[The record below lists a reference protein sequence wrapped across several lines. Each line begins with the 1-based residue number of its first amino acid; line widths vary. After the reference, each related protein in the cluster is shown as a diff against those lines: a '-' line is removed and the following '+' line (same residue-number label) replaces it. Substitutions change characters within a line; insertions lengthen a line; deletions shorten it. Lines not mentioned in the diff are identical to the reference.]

1 MELMATTGK
10 KTILAALIANVGI
23 AIAKFA
29 GFAITKSST
38 MLAEGIHSSADSANQ
53 LLLLLGTRRAKRE
66 PSSKHPF
73 GYGRERYFWSFVV
86 ALILF
91 SLGSLF
97 AVYEGIEKI
106 RHPHALNNASWAIG
120 ILIFGIFIESF
131 SFRTAIVEAKTI
143 KGETSWSKFVVRSKQ
158 PEIPVVLLEDAGALF
173 GMVIALGAITLV
185 KTTGEPIWD
194 GIGTLSIGI
203 LLGVIAIIL
212 AREMHS
218 LIIGEAA
225 SETDRLKI
233 VSVIENNNQVVELVE
248 MRTQHLGP
256 EEILIGVRIA
266 FRETL
271 QTKEIAQLINQ
282 LENDI
287 RIELDNA
294 GPIFIEPELSEGN

>member
-1 MELMATTGK
+1 MATTGK
-10 KTILAALIANVGI
+10 KTILAALIANLGI
-23 AIAKFA
+23 AIAKFV

-53 LLLLLGTRRAKRE
+53 LLLLMGTQRAKRE

-97 AVYEGIEKI
+97 AIYEGIEKI

-131 SFRTAIVEAKTI
+131 SFRTAIVEARTI
-143 KGETSWSKFVVRSKQ
+143 KGESTWSKFVVRSKQ

-173 GMVIALGAITLV
+173 GMVIALAAISLG
-185 KTTGEPIWD
+185 KITGEPIWD
-194 GIGTLSIGI
+194 GIGTLSIGV

-225 SETDRLKI
+225 SEKDLSKI
-233 VSVIENNNQVVELVE
+233 VNIIESNSQVAQLVE

-256 EEILIGVRIA
+256 DEILIGVRVA
-266 FRETL
+266 FRENL
-271 QTKEIAQLINQ
+271 QTKEIANLINQ
-282 LENDI
+282 LEADI
-287 RIELDNA
+287 RIELKNA
-294 GPIFIEPELSEGN
+294 GPIFIEPEITGSN

>member
-1 MELMATTGK
+1 MATTGK
-10 KTILAALIANVGI
+10 KTILAALIGNLGI
-23 AIAKFA
+23 AIAKFV

-53 LLLLLGTRRAKRE
+53 LLLLMGTQRAKRE

-97 AVYEGIEKI
+97 AIYEGIEKI

-131 SFRTAIVEAKTI
+131 SFRTAIVEARTI
-143 KGETSWSKFVVRSKQ
+143 KGESTWSKFVVRSKQ

-173 GMVIALGAITLV
+173 GMVIALAAISLV
-185 KTTGEPIWD
+185 KITGEPIWD
-194 GIGTLSIGI
+194 GIGTLSIGV

-225 SETDRLKI
+225 SEKDLSKI
-233 VSVIENNNQVVELVE
+233 VNIIENNSQVAQLVE

-256 EEILIGVRIA
+256 DEILIGVRVA
-266 FRETL
+266 FRENL
-271 QTKEIAQLINQ
+271 QTKEIANLINQ
-282 LENDI
+282 LEADI
-287 RIELDNA
+287 RIELKNA
-294 GPIFIEPELSEGN
+294 GPIFIEPEITDSN

>member
-1 MELMATTGK
+1 MATTGK

-23 AIAKFA
+23 AIAKFL

-53 LLLLLGTRRAKRE
+53 LLLLLGTKRAKRE

-97 AVYEGIEKI
+97 AIYEGIEKI
-106 RHPHALNNASWAIG
+106 RHPHVLNNAGWAIG
-120 ILIFGIFIESF
+120 ILIFGICIESF

-143 KGETSWSKFVVRSKQ
+143 KGETTWSKFVIRSKQ

-173 GMVIALGAITLV
+173 GMVIALAAISMV
-185 KTTGEPIWD
+185 KITDEPIWD

-233 VSVIENNNQVVELVE
+233 INVIESNNKVVELVE

-256 EEILIGVRIA
+256 EEILIGVRVA
-266 FRETL
+266 FNETL
-271 QTKEIAQLINQ
+271 QAKEIADLINH
-282 LENDI
+282 LEEKI
-287 RIELDNA
+287 RIEIKDA
-294 GPIFIEPELSEGN
+294 GPIFIEPELSKGN

>member
-1 MELMATTGK
+1 MATTGK

-23 AIAKFA
+23 AIAKFV

-53 LLLLLGTRRAKRE
+53 LLLLLGTQRAKRT
-66 PSSKHPF
+66 PNPKHPF

-97 AVYEGIEKI
+97 AIYEGIEKI
-106 RHPHALNNASWAIG
+106 RHPHALENASWAIG

-143 KGETSWSKFVVRSKQ
+143 KGETSWSKFVIRSKQ

-173 GMVIALGAITLV
+173 GMVIALAAISLV
-185 KTTGEPIWD
+185 KITGEPLWD
-194 GIGTLSIGI
+194 GIGTLSIGV
-203 LLGVIAIIL
+203 LLGLIATVL

-225 SETDRLKI
+225 SDDDYEKI
-233 VSVIENNNQVVELVE
+233 DKIIQNSNEIIHVVEI
-248 MRTQHLGP
+248 RTQHLGP
-256 EEILIGVRIA
+256 EEILIGARVA
-266 FRETL
+266 FDESL
-271 QTKEIAQLINQ
+271 QAKEIADAINN
-282 LENDI
+282 LEATI
-287 RIELDNA
+287 RNEVKTA
-294 GPIFIEPELSEGN
+294 GPIFIEPEIFNES

>member
-1 MELMATTGK
+1 MATTGK

-23 AIAKFA
+23 AIAKFL

-53 LLLLLGTRRAKRE
+53 LLLLLGTKRAKRE

-97 AVYEGIEKI
+97 AIYEGIEKI

-120 ILIFGIFIESF
+120 ILIFGICIESF

-143 KGETSWSKFVVRSKQ
+143 KGEASWSKFVIRSKQ

-173 GMVIALGAITLV
+173 GKVIALAAISMV
-185 KTTGEPIWD
+185 KITDEPIWD

-233 VSVIENNNQVVELVE
+233 INVIESNNKVVELVE

-256 EEILIGVRIA
+256 EEILIGVRVA
-266 FRETL
+266 FNETL
-271 QTKEIAQLINQ
+271 QVKEIADLINH
-282 LENDI
+282 LEEKI
-287 RIELDNA
+287 RIEIKDA
-294 GPIFIEPELSEGN
+294 GPIFIEPELSKGN

>member
-1 MELMATTGK
+1 MATTGK

-23 AIAKFA
+23 AIAKFL

-53 LLLLLGTRRAKRE
+53 LLLLLGTKRAKRE

-97 AVYEGIEKI
+97 AIYEGIEKI

-120 ILIFGIFIESF
+120 ILIFGICIESF

-143 KGETSWSKFVVRSKQ
+143 KGETTWSKFVIRSKQ

-173 GMVIALGAITLV
+173 GMVIALAAISMV
-185 KTTGEPIWD
+185 KITDEPIWD

-233 VSVIENNNQVVELVE
+233 INVIESNNKVVELVE

-256 EEILIGVRIA
+256 EEILIGVRVA
-266 FRETL
+266 FNETL
-271 QTKEIAQLINQ
+271 QVKEIADLINH
-282 LENDI
+282 LEEKI
-287 RIELDNA
+287 RIEIKDA
-294 GPIFIEPELSEGN
+294 GPIFIEPELSKGN

>member
-1 MELMATTGK
+1 MATTGK

-66 PSSKHPF
+66 PSPKHPF

-233 VSVIENNNQVVELVE
+233 VSVIENNKQVVELVE

-287 RIELDNA
+287 RVELDNA

>member
-1 MELMATTGK
+1 MATTGK
-10 KTILAALIANVGI
+10 KTILAALIANLGI
-23 AIAKFA
+23 AIAKFV
-29 GFAITKSST
+29 GFSITKSST

-53 LLLLLGTRRAKRE
+53 LLLLMGTQRAKRE

-97 AVYEGIEKI
+97 AIYEGIEKI

-131 SFRTAIVEAKTI
+131 SFRTAIVEARTI
-143 KGETSWSKFVVRSKQ
+143 KGESTSSKFVVRSKQ

-173 GMVIALGAITLV
+173 GMVIALAAISLV
-185 KTTGEPIWD
+185 KITGEPIWD
-194 GIGTLSIGI
+194 GIGTLSIGV

-225 SETDRLKI
+225 SEKDLSKI
-233 VSVIENNNQVVELVE
+233 VNIIENNSQVVQLVE

-256 EEILIGVRIA
+256 DEILIGVRVA
-266 FRETL
+266 FRENL
-271 QTKEIAQLINQ
+271 QTKEIANLINQ
-282 LENDI
+282 LEADI
-287 RIELDNA
+287 RIELKNA
-294 GPIFIEPELSEGN
+294 GPIFIEPEITDSN

>member
-1 MELMATTGK
+1 MATTGK
-10 KTILAALIANVGI
+10 KTILAALIANLGI
-23 AIAKFA
+23 AIAKFV

-38 MLAEGIHSSADSANQ
+38 MLSEGIHSSADSANQ
-53 LLLLLGTRRAKRE
+53 LLLLMGTQRAKRE

-97 AVYEGIEKI
+97 AIYEGIEKI

-131 SFRTAIVEAKTI
+131 SFRTAIVEARTI
-143 KGETSWSKFVVRSKQ
+143 KGESTWSKFVVRSKQ

-173 GMVIALGAITLV
+173 GMVIALAAISLV
-185 KTTGEPIWD
+185 KITGEPIWD
-194 GIGTLSIGI
+194 GIGTLSIGV

-225 SETDRLKI
+225 SEKDLSKI
-233 VSVIENNNQVVELVE
+233 VNIIENNSQVAQLVE

-256 EEILIGVRIA
+256 DEILIGVRVA
-266 FRETL
+266 FRENL
-271 QTKEIAQLINQ
+271 QTKEIANLINQ
-282 LENDI
+282 LEADI
-287 RIELDNA
+287 RIELKNA
-294 GPIFIEPELSEGN
+294 GPIFIEPEITGSN

>member
-1 MELMATTGK
+1 MATTGK

-23 AIAKFA
+23 AIAKFL

-53 LLLLLGTRRAKRE
+53 LLLLLGTKRAKRE

-97 AVYEGIEKI
+97 AIYEGIEKI

-120 ILIFGIFIESF
+120 ILIFGICIESF

-143 KGETSWSKFVVRSKQ
+143 KGETSWSKFVIRSKQ

-173 GMVIALGAITLV
+173 GMVIALAAISMV
-185 KTTGEPIWD
+185 KITDEPIWD

-233 VSVIENNNQVVELVE
+233 INVIESNNKVVELVE

-256 EEILIGVRIA
+256 EEILIGVRVA
-266 FRETL
+266 FNETL
-271 QTKEIAQLINQ
+271 QAKEIADLINH
-282 LENDI
+282 LEEKI
-287 RIELDNA
+287 RIEIKDA
-294 GPIFIEPELSEGN
+294 GPIFIEPELSKGN

>member
-106 RHPHALNNASWAIG
+106 RQ
-120 ILIFGIFIESF
+120 
-131 SFRTAIVEAKTI
+131 
-143 KGETSWSKFVVRSKQ
+143 Q

-233 VSVIENNNQVVELVE
+233 VSVIENNKQVVELVE

>member
-1 MELMATTGK
+1 MATTGK

-106 RHPHALNNASWAIG
+106 RHPHTLNNASWAIG

-233 VSVIENNNQVVELVE
+233 VSVIENNKQVVELVE

>member
-1 MELMATTGK
+1 MATTGK
-10 KTILAALIANVGI
+10 KTILAALIANLGI
-23 AIAKFA
+23 AIAKFV

-53 LLLLLGTRRAKRE
+53 LLLLMGTQRAKRE

-97 AVYEGIEKI
+97 AIYEGIEKI

-131 SFRTAIVEAKTI
+131 SFRTAIVEARTI
-143 KGETSWSKFVVRSKQ
+143 KGESTWSKFVVRSKH

-173 GMVIALGAITLV
+173 GMVIALAAISLV
-185 KTTGEPIWD
+185 KITGEPIWD
-194 GIGTLSIGI
+194 GIGTLSIGV

-225 SETDRLKI
+225 SEKDLSKI
-233 VSVIENNNQVVELVE
+233 VNIIENNSQVAQLVE

-256 EEILIGVRIA
+256 DEILIGVRVA
-266 FRETL
+266 FRENL
-271 QTKEIAQLINQ
+271 QTKEIANLINQ
-282 LENDI
+282 LEADI
-287 RIELDNA
+287 RIELKNA
-294 GPIFIEPELSEGN
+294 GPIFIEPEITDSN

>member
-1 MELMATTGK
+1 MATTGK

-97 AVYEGIEKI
+97 AIYEGIEKI

-173 GMVIALGAITLV
+173 GMVIALAAITLV

-194 GIGTLSIGI
+194 GIGTLSIGV

-225 SETDRLKI
+225 SETDLSKI
-233 VSVIENNNQVVELVE
+233 VSVIENNTQVVQLVE
-248 MRTQHLGP
+248 IRTQHLGP
-256 EEILIGVRIA
+256 EEILIGVRVA
-266 FRETL
+266 FHETL
-271 QTKEIAQLINQ
+271 QTKDIARLINK
-282 LENDI
+282 LEDDI
-287 RIELDNA
+287 RTEIKNA
-294 GPIFIEPELSEGN
+294 GPIFIEPEITKGN

>member
-1 MELMATTGK
+1 MATTGK
-10 KTILAALIANVGI
+10 KTILAALIANLGI
-23 AIAKFA
+23 AIAKFV

-53 LLLLLGTRRAKRE
+53 LLLLMGTQRAKRE

-97 AVYEGIEKI
+97 AIYEGIEKI

-131 SFRTAIVEAKTI
+131 SFRTAIVEARTI
-143 KGETSWSKFVVRSKQ
+143 KGESSWSKFVVRSKQ

-173 GMVIALGAITLV
+173 GMVIALAAISLV
-185 KTTGEPIWD
+185 KITGEPIWD
-194 GIGTLSIGI
+194 GIGTLSIGV

-225 SETDRLKI
+225 SEKDLSKI
-233 VSVIENNNQVVELVE
+233 VNIIENNSQVAQLVE

-256 EEILIGVRIA
+256 DEILIGVRVA
-266 FRETL
+266 FRENL
-271 QTKEIAQLINQ
+271 QTKEIANLINQ
-282 LENDI
+282 LEADI
-287 RIELDNA
+287 RIELKNA
-294 GPIFIEPELSEGN
+294 GPIFIEPEITGSN

>member
-1 MELMATTGK
+1 MATTGK
-10 KTILAALIANVGI
+10 KTILAALIANLGI
-23 AIAKFA
+23 AIAKFV

-53 LLLLLGTRRAKRE
+53 LLLLMGTQRAKRE

-86 ALILF
+86 ALILI

-97 AVYEGIEKI
+97 AIYECIEKI

-131 SFRTAIVEAKTI
+131 SFRTAIVEARTI
-143 KGETSWSKFVVRSKQ
+143 KGESTWSKFVVRSKQ

-173 GMVIALGAITLV
+173 GMVIALAAISLV
-185 KTTGEPIWD
+185 KITGEPIWD
-194 GIGTLSIGI
+194 GIGTLSIGV

-225 SETDRLKI
+225 SEKDLSKI
-233 VSVIENNNQVVELVE
+233 VNIIENNSQVAQLVE

-256 EEILIGVRIA
+256 DEILIGVRVA
-266 FRETL
+266 FRENL
-271 QTKEIAQLINQ
+271 QTKEIANLINQ
-282 LENDI
+282 LEADI
-287 RIELDNA
+287 RIELKNA
-294 GPIFIEPELSEGN
+294 GPIFIEPEITDSN

>member
-1 MELMATTGK
+1 MATTGK

-158 PEIPVVLLEDAGALF
+158 PEIPVVLLEDAGALSA
-173 GMVIALGAITLV
+173 MVIALGAITLV

-233 VSVIENNNQVVELVE
+233 VSVIENNKQVVELVE

-256 EEILIGVRIA
+256 EEILIGVRIS

>member
-233 VSVIENNNQVVELVE
+233 VSVIENNKQVVELVE

>member
-1 MELMATTGK
+1 MATTGK

-66 PSSKHPF
+66 PSPKHPF

-143 KGETSWSKFVVRSKQ
+143 KGQTTWSKFVVRSKQ

-194 GIGTLSIGI
+194 GIGTLSIGV

-233 VSVIENNNQVVELVE
+233 VSVIENNKQVVELVE

-256 EEILIGVRIA
+256 DEILIGVRIA

-294 GPIFIEPELSEGN
+294 GPIFIEPELSEDN

>member
-1 MELMATTGK
+1 MATTGK
-10 KTILAALIANVGI
+10 KTILAALIANLGI
-23 AIAKFA
+23 AIAKFV

-53 LLLLLGTRRAKRE
+53 LLLLMGTQRAKRE

-97 AVYEGIEKI
+97 AIYEGIEKI

-131 SFRTAIVEAKTI
+131 SFRTAIVEARTI
-143 KGETSWSKFVVRSKQ
+143 KGESTWSKFVVRSKQ

-173 GMVIALGAITLV
+173 GMVIALAAISLV
-185 KTTGEPIWD
+185 KITGEPIWD
-194 GIGTLSIGI
+194 GIGTLSIGV
-203 LLGVIAIIL
+203 LLGIIAIIL

-225 SETDRLKI
+225 SEKDLSKI
-233 VSVIENNNQVVELVE
+233 VNIIENNSQVAQLVE

-256 EEILIGVRIA
+256 DEILIGVRVA
-266 FRETL
+266 FRENL
-271 QTKEIAQLINQ
+271 QTKEIANLINQ
-282 LENDI
+282 LEADI
-287 RIELDNA
+287 RIELKNA
-294 GPIFIEPELSEGN
+294 GPIFIEPEITDSN

>member
-1 MELMATTGK
+1 MATTGK

-194 GIGTLSIGI
+194 GIGTLSIGV

-233 VSVIENNNQVVELVE
+233 VSVIENNKQVVELVE

-256 EEILIGVRIA
+256 DEILIGVRIA

>member
-97 AVYEGIEKI
+97 AIYEGIEKI

-194 GIGTLSIGI
+194 GIGTLSIGV

-225 SETDRLKI
+225 SETDLSKI
-233 VSVIENNNQVVELVE
+233 VSVIENNIQVVQLVE
-248 MRTQHLGP
+248 IRTQHLGP
-256 EEILIGVRIA
+256 EEILIGVRVA
-266 FRETL
+266 FHEAL
-271 QTKEIAQLINQ
+271 QTKDIARLINK
-282 LENDI
+282 LEDDI
-287 RIELDNA
+287 RTEIKNA
-294 GPIFIEPELSEGN
+294 GPIFIEPEMTKGN

>member
-1 MELMATTGK
+1 MATTGK

-97 AVYEGIEKI
+97 AIYEGIEKI

-185 KTTGEPIWD
+185 KTTGAPIWD
-194 GIGTLSIGI
+194 GIGTLSIGV

-225 SETDRLKI
+225 SETDLSKI
-233 VSVIENNNQVVELVE
+233 VSVIENNIQVVQLVE
-248 MRTQHLGP
+248 IRTQHLGP
-256 EEILIGVRIA
+256 EEILIGVRVA
-266 FRETL
+266 FHETL
-271 QTKEIAQLINQ
+271 QTKEIARLINK
-282 LENDI
+282 LEDDI
-287 RIELDNA
+287 RTEIKNA
-294 GPIFIEPELSEGN
+294 GPIFIEPEMTKGN

>member
-1 MELMATTGK
+1 MATTGK

-194 GIGTLSIGI
+194 GIGTLSIGV

-233 VSVIENNNQVVELVE
+233 VSVIENNKQVVELVE

-287 RIELDNA
+287 RVELDNA